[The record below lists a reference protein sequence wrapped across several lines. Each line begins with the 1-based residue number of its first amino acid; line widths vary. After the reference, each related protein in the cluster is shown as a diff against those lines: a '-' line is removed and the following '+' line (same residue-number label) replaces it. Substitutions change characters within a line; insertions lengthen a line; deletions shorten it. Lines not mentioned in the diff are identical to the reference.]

1 MANAKKVLKII
12 KNIIVG
18 IILVCYFGIIIFIS
32 ALLLNRNDYGMTQ
45 FKNNTWILVN
55 EKFSNDNYPKGS
67 LVIVESKDISQL
79 QPGEEVFVYKT
90 NEQEKTVEVTVS
102 KIATVNPQTE
112 DNSAYITLEN
122 NGGSWGE
129 DYIAGVSKKIYP
141 NLGGILSFLES
152 KWMFF
157 IFLIV
162 PCFFILIY
170 EIYLAII
177 EIKYGDIEDEE
188 DEEDSQ
194 PEQNN
199 PDEIQELKKQI
210 EMLKKEVTAQKDPE
224 ERQEINNSSIT
235 EKAEKDK
242 ENLEDTIEIL

>member
-1 MANAKKVLKII
+1 MLKTKKILKII
-12 KNIIVG
+12 RNIITG
-18 IILVCYFGIIIFIS
+18 IILVCYFGLIIFIS
-32 ALLLNRNDYGMTQ
+32 ALLLNRNEYGMTQ
-45 FKNNTWILVN
+45 FKENTWILVN
-55 EKFSNDNYPKGS
+55 EKFSNNSYPKGS
-67 LVIVESKDISQL
+67 LVIVESKEIAQL

-90 NEQEKTVEVTVS
+90 NEQEKTVEVTVA
-102 KIATVNPQTE
+102 KIETVNPQTE

-129 DYIAGVSKKIYP
+129 DYIAGVSKKVYP

-177 EIKYGDIEDEE
+177 EIKYGDIEVEE
-188 DEEDSQ
+188 EIQ
-194 PEQNN
+194 NEQNT
-199 PDEIQELKKQI
+199 PDEIEELKKQI
-210 EMLKKEVTAQKDPE
+210 EMLKKEVTSQKVSE
-224 ERQEINNSSIT
+224 EKQEVQILSST
-235 EKAEKDK
+235 EKKEKDD
-242 ENLEDTIEIL
+242 LEDTIEIL

>member
-1 MANAKKVLKII
+1 MLKTKKILKII
-12 KNIIVG
+12 KNIITG

-45 FKNNTWILVN
+45 FKDETWILVN
-55 EKFSNDNYPKGS
+55 EKFSNDSYPKGS
-67 LVIVESKDISQL
+67 LVIVESKEIAEL

-90 NEQEKTVEVTVS
+90 NEQEKTVEVTVA
-102 KIATVNPQTE
+102 KIETVNPKTE

-129 DYIAGVSKKIYP
+129 DYIAGISKKVYP

-177 EIKYGDIEDEE
+177 EIKYGDMEVEE
-188 DEEDSQ
+188 VIQ
-194 PEQNN
+194 TEQNT
-199 PDEIQELKKQI
+199 PDEIEELKKQI
-210 EMLKKEVTAQKDPE
+210 EMLKKEVTSQKVSE
-224 ERQEINNSSIT
+224 EKQEVQALSST
-235 EKAEKDK
+235 EKKEKDD
-242 ENLEDTIEIL
+242 LEDTIEIL